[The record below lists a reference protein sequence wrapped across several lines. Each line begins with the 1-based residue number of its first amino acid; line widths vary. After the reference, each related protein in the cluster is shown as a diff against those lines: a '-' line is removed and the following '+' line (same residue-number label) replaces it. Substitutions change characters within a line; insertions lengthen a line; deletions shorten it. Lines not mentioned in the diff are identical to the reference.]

1 MTQAADE
8 GSKTGAKPRKRRKRQ
23 RKPAAVVEAAVVA
36 EQPSVRGP
44 DEDVSPVNP
53 VGRPT
58 GFKPEYVAQAEKLC
72 ALGATDAEIAD
83 FFDVTPR
90 TIHRWKLQFEEFC
103 HALKTGKDLADE
115 RVQRSLFHRA
125 SGFVFVEQQ
134 AFKLKTVEFNEAGK
148 RVRETEEVRVVDVER
163 MAIPDTTAGIFWLKN
178 RRKDEWRDVQGREH
192 TGLNGGPIES
202 AEKPRSPGEDHLAE
216 LGQRYGKP
224 LQLISGGKK

>member
-1 MTQAADE
+1 MTTDQGAP
-8 GSKTGAKPRKRRKRQ
+8 KTAGKRSKRRRRLKNTS
-23 RKPAAVVEAAVVA
+23 AEA
-36 EQPSVRGP
+36 EPLSPSVSEAKEAGP
-44 DEDVSPVNP
+44 AVEPTPAP

-125 SGFVFVEQQ
+125 SGFVFTEQQ
-134 AFKLKTVEFNEAGK
+134 AFKVKTVEFSESGK

-178 RRKDEWRDVQGREH
+178 RRRDEWRDVHNTEH
-192 TGLNGGPIES
+192 SGLNGGPIETTVRP
-202 AEKPRSPGEDHLAE
+202 AAPAGDHLAE
-216 LGQRYGKP
+216 MGQRYAKP
-224 LQLISGGKK
+224 LQVIAGGKK